1 MSHEPTIR
9 EPTIRVEG
17 VSKRYGDQHAVRG
30 VDLLLLPGECVA
42 MVGHNGA
49 GKSSLIKLMLGLTTP
64 TEGRVRVLGGD
75 PASASAASIRRQLGF
90 LPENVAFHP
99 NMTGRETLDFYARL
113 KGVPTRGN
121 AALFE
126 RVGLETAAVARR
138 VATYSKGMR
147 QRLALAQALLGDPKI
162 LFLDEPTTG
171 LDPALRQSF
180 YEIVGSL
187 RDAGTTVLLCS
198 HALTE
203 LEGQADRVVVMSRGR
218 KVADG
223 SLATLRGLARLP
235 VRIRLTVPDGDL
247 DALVRRIGE
256 GAALTRLAGGV
267 VEMACA
273 NDEKIGLIRRIA
285 CDGPPLSDIEIVQP
299 SLDEMYAH
307 FLRRPDALEPKTAG
321 AETLEEAAE

>member
-1 MSHEPTIR
+1 MTDFTAE
-9 EPTIRVEG
+9 VQG
-17 VSKRYGDQHAVRG
+17 VTKRYGETEAVRG
-30 VDLLLLPGECVA
+30 VDLTLAPGECVA

-64 TEGRVRVLGGD
+64 TAGRIRVLGGD
-75 PASASAASIRRQLGF
+75 PASAACSPIRRRIGF

-99 NMTGRETLDFYARL
+99 SMTGRETLDFYARL
-113 KGVPTRGN
+113 KGAPCRDN
-121 AALFE
+121 DALFE
-126 RVGLETAAVARR
+126 KVGLEPAAIRRR
-138 VATYSKGMR
+138 VSTYSKGMR
-147 QRLALAQALLGDPKI
+147 QRLALAQALLGGPKL

-180 YEIVGSL
+180 YAIVAEL
-187 RDAGTTVLLCS
+187 RDRGTTVLLCS

-223 SLATLRGLARLP
+223 SLATLRSLAQLP
-235 VRIRLTVPDGDL
+235 VRIRLTLPTGDI
-247 DALVRRIGE
+247 DALAARVGE

-267 VEMACA
+267 VELACA
-273 NDEKIGLIRRIA
+273 NDDKVALVRRISCNGLA
-285 CDGPPLSDIEIVQP
+285 VDDIEILQP

-307 FLRRPDALEPKTAG
+307 FLRR
-321 AETLEEAAE
+321 EAAE

>member
-1 MSHEPTIR
+1 MTEA
-9 EPTIRVEG
+9 TIRVEN
-17 VSKRYGDQHAVRG
+17 VTKRYGETEAVRG
-30 VDLLLLPGECVA
+30 VDLTMAPGECVA

-64 TEGRVRVLGGD
+64 TSGRIRLLGGD
-75 PASASAASIRRQLGF
+75 PSSAAASHIRRQVGF

-113 KGVPTRGN
+113 KGAPRRDN
-121 AALFE
+121 DALFE
-126 RVGLETAAVARR
+126 RVGLEPAAVKRR
-138 VATYSKGMR
+138 VGTYSKGMR
-147 QRLALAQALLGDPKI
+147 QRLALAQALLGGPKV

-180 YEIVGSL
+180 YAIVAAL

-203 LEGQADRVVVMSRGR
+203 LEGQADRVVVMNRGR

-223 SLATLRGLARLP
+223 SLATLRSLARLP
-235 VRIRLTVPDGDL
+235 VRIRLTLPTDDIADL
-247 DALVRRIGE
+247 ARRVGE

-267 VEMACA
+267 VELACA
-273 NDEKIGLIRRIA
+273 NDDKVDLVRRIA
-285 CDGPPLSDIEIVQP
+285 CDGPAVDDIEIVQP

-307 FLRRPDALEPKTAG
+307 FLRR
-321 AETLEEAAE
+321 EAAE

>member
-1 MSHEPTIR
+1 MIAPTSGD
-9 EPTIRVEG
+9 PTIRVEG
-17 VSKRYGDQHAVRG
+17 VSKRYGDAFAVRE
-30 VDLLLLPGECVA
+30 VDLDLAAGECVA

-64 TEGRVRVLGGD
+64 SAGRVRVLGGD
-75 PASASAASIRRQLGF
+75 PSSAAASHIRRQVGF

-113 KGVPTRGN
+113 KDVSRAGN
-121 AALFE
+121 DALFE
-126 RVGLETAAVARR
+126 RVGLEPAAITRR
-138 VATYSKGMR
+138 VGTYSKGMR
-147 QRLALAQALLGDPKI
+147 QRLALAQALLGGPKV

-180 YEIVGSL
+180 YEIVANL

-203 LEGQADRVVVMSRGR
+203 LEGQADRVVVMNRGR
-218 KVADG
+218 KVAEG
-223 SLATLRGLARLP
+223 TLATLRTLAQLP
-235 VRIRLTVPDGDL
+235 VRIRLTLPAGDI
-247 DALVRRIGE
+247 DALADLVGH

-267 VEMACA
+267 VELACA
-273 NDEKIGLIRRIA
+273 NDEKVNLLRRVSCEGLPVA
-285 CDGPPLSDIEIVQP
+285 DIEIVQP

-307 FLRRPDALEPKTAG
+307 FLRR
-321 AETLEEAAE
+321 EAAE